1 MTTTDQTQGEA
12 HFWMIGQCLNVSSS
26 VYLTPFLILAVL
38 KLKTKVQLID
48 LPQHEDLAKMN
59 KRIPTNA
66 SRPKTDSSQNTFAP
80 NNAGCILVAFSF
92 FPVMGLPQL
101 VFPKDSFIYAF
112 SVWAGNDLSGYAFQ
126 GYMCS

>member
-80 NNAGCILVAFSF
+80 NNAGCILVAFF
-92 FPVMGLPQL
+92 FFSSNGFTTAC
-101 VFPKDSFIYAF
+101 FP
-112 SVWAGNDLSGYAFQ
+112 
-126 GYMCS
+126 